1 MFEEDSRGSRAAGR
15 SGFQKSQGDWTCA
28 NPGCA
33 NVNFARRNAC
43 NRCQTPR
50 PDDDI
55 QNASKNEESSSA
67 DFRGPP
73 GLFKPGDWT
82 CTVCGNVNWERRQEC
97 NICKNAKPGM
107 PGADERRDGVA
118 GGFNERQE
126 RVASAK
132 AEIGED
138 GYDDF
143 GMRKK
148 KLNASKTQREVAALA
163 RLQQSYSA
171 IYQPEDAPRASIL
184 ADESI
189 SSINIEENPR
199 DASPDKKER
208 KRSRKAVRGIKIEAP
223 VDVLIVM
230 ETEGDDPIL
239 QLPLESVAPTI
250 ICTRSKTG
258 DNKALKPSA
267 IRNRR
272 QRVTNRIPDEILSD
286 QRLTKA
292 METLPWNYN
301 FEIRKTVWRIR
312 QAQANCVALQF
323 PEGLLMYSCVIS
335 DIIESFTSA
344 HTVIL
349 GDVTYGACCVDDLTA
364 IALGADFMVH
374 YGHSCLVPVDVT
386 TLKTLYVFV
395 DITIDIDHLVDCVK
409 MTLGADVKLALM
421 GTIQF
426 GNAINSASERLMS
439 IYQKVV
445 VPQIR
450 PLSPGEVLGCTSPLL
465 DQDVDAMV
473 FIADGRFHLE
483 SAMIANPS
491 ISAYRYDPY
500 AKVLSLE
507 SYDYKQM
514 TQVRSDAIEKC
525 RYSKRFGIIL
535 GTLGRQGNPEILN
548 RLTTL
553 LESCGKEYFV
563 LLLSEIFP
571 DKLAIFEDVDAWIQ
585 VACPRLSIDW
595 GYAFAKPLLSPYE
608 AEVCLGQAEWKDNVY
623 PMDYYAKNSNSWT
636 NYYTPMQ
643 KT

>member
-1 MFEEDSRGSRAAGR
+1 MSIWRGRTAGR
-15 SGFQKSQGDWTCA
+15 GGFQKTLGDWTCA

-50 PDDDI
+50 PDEDD
-55 QNASKNEESSSA
+55 QNGSKNDESISA

-107 PGADERRDGVA
+107 PGVDERRDGVA

-143 GMRKK
+143 GMKK
-148 KLNASKTQREVAALA
+148 KKINASKTQREAAALA

-171 IYQPEDAPRASIL
+171 IYQPEDTPRSATHPVDKGTTRIDSKERL
-184 ADESI
+184 
-189 SSINIEENPR
+189 R
-199 DASPDKKER
+199 DASPNGKQR
-208 KRSRKAVRGIKIEAP
+208 KRPRSR
-223 VDVLIVM
+223 
-230 ETEGDDPIL
+230 
-239 QLPLESVAPTI
+239 S
-250 ICTRSKTG
+250 RSKKLTTLHDSDASG
-258 DNKALKPSA
+258 CNNHNCQSITKCTETDGKTIKPTA
-267 IRNRR
+267 IRTRR
-272 QRVTNRIPDEILSD
+272 QRVMNRIPDEILND
-286 QRLTKA
+286 PDLTKA
-292 METLPWNYN
+292 MENLPWNYN

-312 QAQANCVALQF
+312 QAQASCVALQF

-335 DIIESFTSA
+335 DILERFTSA
-344 HTVIL
+344 QTIIL

-386 TLKTLYVFV
+386 TLKTVYVFV
-395 DITIDIDHLVDCVK
+395 DITIDIDHLVACVK
-409 MTLGADVKLALM
+409 MTLSAKKKLALM

-426 GNAINSASERLMS
+426 GNAITIASEKLAPC
-439 IYQKVV
+439 YEKVV
-445 VPQIR
+445 VPQVK

-465 DQDVDAMV
+465 HQDVDAMV

-491 ISAYRYDPY
+491 IPAYRYDPY
-500 AKVLSLE
+500 AKILSLE

-514 TQVRSDAIEKC
+514 TQVRSDAIKKC
-525 RYSKRFGIIL
+525 RNSERFGIIL

-548 RLTTL
+548 RLTAL

-571 DKLAIFEDVDAWIQ
+571 EKLAIFEDVDAWIQ

-595 GYAFAKPLLSPYE
+595 GYAFPKPLLSPYE
-608 AEVCLGQAEWKDNVY
+608 AEVCLGQAEWTDNVY
-623 PMDYYAKNSNSWT
+623 PMDYYAKSSRSWT